1 MKNSRAKN
9 PRPDS
14 DDDGQS
20 VDVPDGAP
28 LILPVLPL
36 HDEIVVFPNYAA
48 PFYVGRPATVRA
60 VEEAMAGE
68 RLIFI
73 VAQADQDIIEDDP
86 PAEALY
92 RVGTVCRLLQLMPIP
107 DDAMRVV
114 VEGLYRA
121 RAIDFQRSDGYLS
134 AVVET
139 LALEA
144 PGDSDESRLNLQ
156 ALMRSI
162 KDAFEDA
169 CDLGKQVSPEI
180 VGHLLHVEDPE
191 RLLDQL
197 TPHLSAPVAEKQ
209 RLLEILSLP
218 EALLR
223 LRVLLER
230 EVEVLRIERD
240 IENQVRQEV
249 GDSQK
254 EFILR
259 ERLKAIQ
266 EELGSLGSGDADD
279 LSALRR
285 AIDERGLTEE
295 AAEKARKE
303 VARLEHIPPS
313 SPESVVIRTYL
324 EALVELPWDER
335 TADALDIREAARIL
349 DEDHHGLSDV
359 KERITEFLAVRQ
371 LTAAGK
377 SPILCFVGP
386 PGVGKT
392 SIGKSIARAM
402 GRKFTRMS
410 LGGIRDEAE
419 IRGHRRTYIGSM
431 PGRIISTLR
440 QLGVKNPVF
449 MLDEVDK
456 IGADFRGDPAAALLE
471 ALDPEQNNEF
481 SDHYL
486 EVRFDL
492 SEVMF
497 LLTANVL
504 DTIPPAL
511 LDRMEVIEFSGY
523 IEDEKLAI
531 ARDYLVPKQLGE
543 HGLHAEQ
550 CQLSDRT
557 LLELIRHY
565 TRESGVRNLDR
576 TIAQVC
582 RKVAREVASGRDKPR
597 RISATQVEKLIGPAR
612 YLAVN
617 EKEETDQVG
626 VAAGLATTSVG
637 GNLLS
642 IEVGVVPGT
651 GDLQL
656 TGRLGEVMKESAQ
669 AALTYIRSR
678 ADELGIELE
687 PKTYDIHVHVPEGA
701 TPKDGPSAGVTI
713 GVSLA
718 SALSG
723 RPVRRE
729 VAMTGE
735 ITLRGR
741 VLPVGGIRD
750 KVLAA
755 YRHGMDEVILPTE
768 NRRDIHKV
776 PARVRRGLTF
786 HYVRHMDEVLRHAL
800 VEGEA
805 LLPAAG
811 DAAG

>member
-1 MKNSRAKN
+1 MSGISRT
-9 PRPDS
+9 RC
-14 DDDGQS
+14 
-20 VDVPDGAP
+20 
-28 LILPVLPL
+28 
-36 HDEIVVFPNYAA
+36 
-48 PFYVGRPATVRA
+48 GRKS
-60 VEEAMAGE
+60 
-68 RLIFI
+68 
-73 VAQADQDIIEDDP
+73 
-86 PAEALY
+86 
-92 RVGTVCRLLQLMPIP
+92 
-107 DDAMRVV
+107 
-114 VEGLYRA
+114 
-121 RAIDFQRSDGYLS
+121 AIR
-134 AVVET
+134 
-139 LALEA
+139 
-144 PGDSDESRLNLQ
+144 R
-156 ALMRSI
+156 R
-162 KDAFEDA
+162 K
-169 CDLGKQVSPEI
+169 
-180 VGHLLHVEDPE
+180 
-191 RLLDQL
+191 
-197 TPHLSAPVAEKQ
+197 
-209 RLLEILSLP
+209 
-218 EALLR
+218 
-223 LRVLLER
+223 
-230 EVEVLRIERD
+230 
-240 IENQVRQEV
+240 
-249 GDSQK
+249 
-254 EFILR
+254 FILR

-266 EELGSLGSGDADD
+266 EELGSLGAGEADD
-279 LSALRR
+279 LATLRR
-285 AIDERGLTEE
+285 AIEERGLTEE

-303 VARLEHIPPS
+303 LARLEHIPPS

-324 EALVELPWDER
+324 EALVELPWDQR
-335 TADALDIREAARIL
+335 TDDALDIRAAARIL
-349 DEDHHGLSDV
+349 DEDHHGLGDV

-371 LTAAGK
+371 LTSAGK

-471 ALDPEQNNEF
+471 ALDPEQNHEF

-531 ARDYLVPKQLGE
+531 ARDYLVPKQIAE
-543 HGLHAEQ
+543 HGLRTDQ
-550 CQLSDRT
+550 CQLSDHT

-582 RKVAREVASGRDKPR
+582 RKVAREVAGGRDKPR
-597 RISATQVEKLIGPAR
+597 RVSATQVEKLIGPAR

-617 EKEETDQVG
+617 EKEETDQIG

-642 IEVGVVPGT
+642 IEVGVMPGS
-651 GDLQL
+651 GELQL
-656 TGRLGEVMKESAQ
+656 TGRLGDVMKESAQ

-678 ADELGIELE
+678 AGDLGIARE

-701 TPKDGPSAGVTI
+701 TPRT
-713 GVSLA
+713 
-718 SALSG
+718 G
-723 RPVRRE
+723 RRR
-729 VAMTGE
+729 A
-735 ITLRGR
+735 
-741 VLPVGGIRD
+741 
-750 KVLAA
+750 
-755 YRHGMDEVILPTE
+755 
-768 NRRDIHKV
+768 
-776 PARVRRGLTF
+776 
-786 HYVRHMDEVLRHAL
+786 
-800 VEGEA
+800 
-805 LLPAAG
+805 
-811 DAAG
+811 

>member
-1 MKNSRAKN
+1 MKNSKRKN
-9 PRPDS
+9 QPLEPDEGGQGLNGADGSPR
-14 DDDGQS
+14 
-20 VDVPDGAP
+20 V
-28 LILPVLPL
+28 LPVLPV

-68 RLIFI
+68 RLILI
-73 VAQADQDIIEDDP
+73 VAQADQDIIEEDP

-92 RVGTVCRLLQLMPIP
+92 EVGTVCRLLQLMPIP

-121 RAIDFQRSDGYLS
+121 RVIEFQRTEGYLT
-134 AVVET
+134 AVVEP
-139 LALEA
+139 LELQ
-144 PGDSDESRLNLQ
+144 PLGDSEDERINLQ

-162 KDAFEDA
+162 KDAFEEA
-169 CDLGKQVSPEI
+169 CDLGKQVSPEV
-180 VGHLLHVEDPE
+180 VGHLLHIEDAE

-209 RLLEILSLP
+209 RLLEVLNLP

-266 EELGSLGSGDADD
+266 EELGSLGAGEADD
-279 LSALRR
+279 LATLRR
-285 AIDERGLTEE
+285 AIEERGLTEE
-295 AAEKARKE
+295 ARRRRARSCA
-303 VARLEHIPPS
+303 VWSTFRPRRPRAWS
-313 SPESVVIRTYL
+313 SAPISRRWSNCRGPTY
-324 EALVELPWDER
+324 D
-335 TADALDIREAARIL
+335 DALDIRAAARIL
-349 DEDHHGLSDV
+349 DEDHHGLGDV

-371 LTAAGK
+371 LTSAGK

-471 ALDPEQNNEF
+471 ALDPEQNHEF

-531 ARDYLVPKQLGE
+531 ARDYLVPKQIAE
-543 HGLHAEQ
+543 HGLRTDQ
-550 CQLSDRT
+550 CQLSDHT

-582 RKVAREVASGRDKPR
+582 RKVAREVAGGRDKPR
-597 RISATQVEKLIGPAR
+597 RVSATQVEKLIGPAR

-617 EKEETDQVG
+617 EKEETDQIG

-642 IEVGVVPGT
+642 IEVGVMPGS
-651 GDLQL
+651 GELQL
-656 TGRLGEVMKESAQ
+656 TGRLGDVMKESAQ

-678 ADELGIELE
+678 AGDLGIARE

-701 TPKDGPSAGVTI
+701 TPRT
-713 GVSLA
+713 
-718 SALSG
+718 G
-723 RPVRRE
+723 RRR
-729 VAMTGE
+729 A
-735 ITLRGR
+735 
-741 VLPVGGIRD
+741 
-750 KVLAA
+750 
-755 YRHGMDEVILPTE
+755 
-768 NRRDIHKV
+768 
-776 PARVRRGLTF
+776 
-786 HYVRHMDEVLRHAL
+786 
-800 VEGEA
+800 
-805 LLPAAG
+805 
-811 DAAG
+811 

>member
-1 MKNSRAKN
+1 MKNSKRKN
-9 PRPDS
+9 QPLEPDEGGQGLNGADGSPR
-14 DDDGQS
+14 
-20 VDVPDGAP
+20 V
-28 LILPVLPL
+28 LPVLPV

-68 RLIFI
+68 RLILI
-73 VAQADQDIIEDDP
+73 VAQADQDIIEEDP

-92 RVGTVCRLLQLMPIP
+92 EVGTVCRLLQLMPIP

-121 RAIDFQRSDGYLS
+121 RVIEFQRTEGYLT
-134 AVVET
+134 AVVEP
-139 LALEA
+139 LELQ
-144 PGDSDESRLNLQ
+144 PLGDSEDERINLQ

-162 KDAFEDA
+162 KDAFEEA
-169 CDLGKQVSPEI
+169 CDLGKQVSPEV
-180 VGHLLHVEDPE
+180 VGHLLHIEDAE

-209 RLLEILSLP
+209 RLLEVLNLP

-266 EELGSLGSGDADD
+266 EELGSLGAGEADD
-279 LSALRR
+279 LATLRR
-285 AIDERGLTEE
+285 AIEERGLTEE

-303 VARLEHIPPS
+303 LARLEHIPPS

-324 EALVELPWDER
+324 EALVELPWDQR
-335 TADALDIREAARIL
+335 TDDALDIRAAARIL
-349 DEDHHGLSDV
+349 DEDHHGLGDV

-371 LTAAGK
+371 LTSAGK

-471 ALDPEQNNEF
+471 ALDPEQNHEF

-531 ARDYLVPKQLGE
+531 ARDYLVPKQIAE
-543 HGLHAEQ
+543 HGLRTDQ
-550 CQLSDRT
+550 CQLSDHT

-582 RKVAREVASGRDKPR
+582 RKVAREVAGGRDKPR
-597 RISATQVEKLIGPAR
+597 RVSATQVEKLIGPAR

-617 EKEETDQVG
+617 EKEETDQIG
-626 VAAGLATTSVG
+626 VAAGAGAARSGHDRRNHLARSGPAG
-637 GNLLS
+637 GR
-642 IEVGVVPGT
+642 
-651 GDLQL
+651 D
-656 TGRLGEVMKESAQ
+656 
-669 AALTYIRSR
+669 SR
-678 ADELGIELE
+678 Q
-687 PKTYDIHVHVPEGA
+687 GA
-701 TPKDGPSAGVTI
+701 
-713 GVSLA
+713 
-718 SALSG
+718 
-723 RPVRRE
+723 
-729 VAMTGE
+729 
-735 ITLRGR
+735 
-741 VLPVGGIRD
+741 GG
-750 KVLAA
+750 
-755 YRHGMDEVILPTE
+755 
-768 NRRDIHKV
+768 V
-776 PARVRRGLTF
+776 PARHGRG
-786 HYVRHMDEVLRHAL
+786 HPAGREPPRHPQGPGASAARTEVPLC
-800 VEGEA
+800 
-805 LLPAAG
+805 PAHG
-811 DAAG
+811 